1 MTERLKID
9 RPVIVEGKYD
19 KITLSAVIDA
29 HIIPT
34 GGFSIFNQKE
44 KLALIRRLGEERGVI
59 VLTDSDGAGKLIR
72 AHLSSALP
80 KEKIIHLYTP
90 AIMGKEGRKKA
101 PSKEGLLG
109 VEGMAAERLRALFA
123 PFAVGGEAGKARG
136 RAVEKRDFYAD
147 GLSGGEGAAARRE
160 QLAAYFSLPRGMS
173 ANALLEA
180 INLLYDYDAY
190 REALHAVLS

>member
-1 MTERLKID
+1 MEKLKID

-19 KITLSAVIDA
+19 KIALSAVLEA
-29 HIIPT
+29 NIIPT

-44 KLALIRRLGEERGVI
+44 KMALIRRLGEEKGII
-59 VLTDSDGAGKLIR
+59 VLTDSDGAGQLIR
-72 AHLSSALP
+72 SHLSSALP

-90 AIMGKEGRKKA
+90 AIVGKERRKKS

-109 VEGMAAERLRALFA
+109 VEGMEAERLRSLFA
-123 PFAVGGEAGKARG
+123 PFAVGAGEGKVRG

-147 GLSGGEGAAARRE
+147 GLSGGAGAAEKRE
-160 QLAAYFSLPRGMS
+160 RLAAYFMLPHGMS

-180 INLLYDYDAY
+180 INLLYDHEAY
-190 REALHAVLS
+190 RAALAALE

>member
-1 MTERLKID
+1 MQEKLKID

-19 KITLSAVIDA
+19 KITLSAVLDA
-29 HIIPT
+29 NIIPT

-44 KLALIRRLGEERGVI
+44 KMALIRRLGEERGVI

-90 AIMGKEGRKKA
+90 AIAGKESRKKA

-109 VEGMAAERLRALFA
+109 VEGMAADRLREIFA
-123 PFAVGGEAGKARG
+123 PFAVGSEVQRPRG

-147 GLSGGEGAAARRE
+147 GLSGGAGAAEKRE
-160 QLAAYFSLPRGMS
+160 SLAAHFSLPRGMS

-180 INLLYDYDAY
+180 INLLYDYEAY
-190 REALHAVLS
+190 KEALRALS